1 MATWM
6 HSQAYHD
13 PFALLTPLVVGHVLR
28 TEPCFA
34 FRVAPYPSLHSE
46 RPGFFRWWC
55 CGFAVASD
63 RGNTPFEYK
72 P

>member
-34 FRVAPYPSLHSE
+34 FRVAPYPSLHGE

-55 CGFAVASD
+55 
-63 RGNTPFEYK
+63 
-72 P
+72 